1 MLYTVFSTPLKV
13 QPSDDELNRLLNLRE
28 LVMKKNTNLDPMHLY
43 MKEVSRFKLLS
54 AADEIELAIR
64 IEDGDAQA
72 RLDMIN
78 ANLRLVV
85 KIARRYNNR
94 GLPLEDMIEE
104 GNIGLIRA
112 VEKFDPKHECRF
124 STYATWWIRQAIER
138 SIMNQSRT
146 IRVPVH
152 VSKEINS
159 MARSSSN
166 LRTILGR
173 EPTGNE
179 IAVQMG
185 NTEARVQE
193 LREALMPTDSADQF
207 IAGTDDLTIYDITED
222 TNACIPCE
230 LLNQSTSKSLLNTW
244 MDFLNHKE
252 KTVMSLRYG
261 LGDRDDPWTLEAIG
275 DHLGVTR
282 ERIRQIQVAALKKL
296 RTLPE
301 AKNMLLEELI

>member
-1 MLYTVFSTPLKV
+1 MS
-13 QPSDDELNRLLNLRE
+13 
-28 LVMKKNTNLDPMHLY
+28 KNTNLDPMHLY
-43 MKEVSRFKLLS
+43 MKEVSRFKLLTAS
-54 AADEIELAIR
+54 GEIELATR
-64 IEDGDAQA
+64 IKAGDEQA

-85 KIARRYNNR
+85 KISRRYNNR
-94 GLPLEDMIEE
+94 GLPLEDIIEE
-104 GNIGLIRA
+104 GNIGLMRA
-112 VEKFDPKHECRF
+112 VEKFDPAHGCRF
-124 STYATWWIRQAIER
+124 STYATWWIRQSIER

-159 MARSSSN
+159 MARSSN
-166 LRTILGR
+166 HLRTILGR

-179 IAVQMG
+179 IALQMG
-185 NTEARVQE
+185 NTEERVQE
-193 LREALMPTDSADQF
+193 LKEALLPTDSADRF
-207 IAGTDDLTIYDITED
+207 IAGTDDLTIFDITED
-222 TNACIPCE
+222 TNACKPCE
-230 LLNQSTSKSLLNTW
+230 ALNKSSSKSLLNSW
-244 MDFLNHKE
+244 MNYLNHKE

-275 DHLGVTR
+275 DYMGVTR